1 MRMPFHPAPGL
12 GDLVGGFFVVPQN
25 PIMDAGTPMVP
36 SVQAQYPNRI
46 TRRPR
51 MGDLVAA
58 SFVVPQNPL
67 LPNAQPMSQAGLGCA
82 SCSGA
87 NFYGMSG
94 LGQTFSTVMG
104 DFTGGNFSQ
113 GMTDFSAWI
122 QESSIFPSV
131 PNWAVVGGGAVALMM
146 LMGAGAKGSGGG
158 RRRRNPHRR
167 NIAAGYHDED
177 GYFHPIRASYDYD
190 GKRAGDPPKAKAK
203 TKRRRR

>member
-67 LPNAQPMSQAGLGCA
+67 WPNAQPMSQAGLGCA

-94 LGQTFSTVMG
+94 LGQSFSAVWTDV
-104 DFTGGNFSQ
+104 TSGNFSQ
-113 GMTDFSAWI
+113 GVTDFTSWI
-122 QESSIFPSV
+122 GESTIISGL
-131 PNWAVVGGGAVALMM
+131 PNWGILAAGAVALMLFM
-146 LMGAGAKGSGGG
+146 PSGSEYRQKSKALRSQYRGYRRAAGA
-158 RRRRNPHRR
+158 
-167 NIAAGYHDED
+167 IA
-177 GYFHPIRASYDYD
+177 
-190 GKRAGDPPKAKAK
+190 
-203 TKRRRR
+203 